1 MTETVLLTRD
11 LINNGEPFR
20 EIGKAVCIEGGVV
33 TGLHDLDGYH
43 PASSAN
49 VVDWRDYFVIPG
61 LVDCHDHLGL
71 ETGDERAQAMEHDF
85 TNVLRGVYNARRL
98 LAAGITTLRSVG
110 EKNYMDV
117 YWRDAI
123 NAGWMQG
130 PRLVI
135 CGRFIMRT
143 GGHAWYLG
151 READGPDQI
160 RTAVREQVREG
171 ADAIKLMITGGAS
184 TPGSVPTLS
193 DYTDEEIAA
202 AVDEAHRLGRKI
214 AAHVHG
220 GSGAR
225 AAIAAGI
232 DSIEHGVYL
241 TDEDLALMAEKGTF
255 LCQTYGVYKAAMTSA
270 ETPEFMRENCARA
283 AKRYLATLA
292 NARRHGVKVV
302 FGGDTHHAD
311 PSSEFQALIE
321 AGFTPLEA
329 LRAGT
334 VTAAE
339 LLGLEGRI
347 GAVVPGGFAD
357 LVALKRSPL
366 DHPEALGEVASVMK
380 EGVVYNPA
388 GLL

>member
-1 MTETVLLTRD
+1 MKKTVVLTGD
-11 LINNGEPFR
+11 IITNGEPFQ
-20 EIGKAVCIEGGVV
+20 ENGKAVCIEDGIF
-33 TGLHDLDGYH
+33 TSLQDLDGYQP
-43 PASSAN
+43 PAGAD
-49 VVDWRDYFVIPG
+49 VVDWRDYAVIPG

-71 ETGDERAQAMEHDF
+71 ETGDEHAQALEHDF

-98 LAAGITTLRSVG
+98 LASGITTLRSVG

-135 CGRFIMRT
+135 CGRFIVRT

-151 READGPDQI
+151 READGPEQI
-160 RTAVREQVREG
+160 RTAVREQIKQGV
-171 ADAIKLMITGGAS
+171 DAIKIMITGGAS
-184 TPGSVPTLS
+184 TPGSVPTIS

-202 AVDEAHRLGRKI
+202 AVEEAHRFGRKI
-214 AAHVHG
+214 AAHIHG
-220 GSGAR
+220 GDGAR
-225 AAIAAGI
+225 AAINAGI

-241 TDEDLALMAEKGTF
+241 TADDLSLMAKKGTF
-255 LCQTYGVYKAAMTSA
+255 LCQTYGVYIAAAISE
-270 ETPEFMRENCARA
+270 ETPEFMRENCSRA
-283 AKRYLATLA
+283 AKRYLSTLA
-292 NARRHGVKVV
+292 GARKHGVKVV
-302 FGGDTHHAD
+302 FGGDTHHAK
-311 PSSEFQALIE
+311 PETEFKALIE

-334 VTAAE
+334 INAAE

-347 GAVVPGGFAD
+347 GAVIPGGFAD
-357 LVALKRSPL
+357 LVALRKNPL

-380 EGVVYNPA
+380 DGIVYNPA
-388 GLL
+388 GL